1 MKNLTSHR
9 CSGFTLIEVLVVIAV
24 IAILAAIL
32 FPTFARARENARRSS
47 CQSNLHQI
55 GLGFAQYTKDYDD
68 HYPLGLQADWNNG
81 WPTTVQPYIQSVEV
95 FRCPDDDVS
104 VLAPA
109 DWDLLDWAGLPISY
123 AGNGLIGCVGDCS
136 DATPGATLLGVMQMA
151 QPWIAENPRH
161 ETQIRDAAQT
171 ILVSEKHNGIS
182 ANASA
187 NAFSVMSSFG
197 PALLFSGVSDWDF
210 YGAGEIPNGTL
221 APAAFPNGPN
231 GSVCAAHL
239 ETANFLF
246 CDGHV
251 KAMRPAQT
259 NPDPV
264 NRPQDNLWNSLR

>member
-182 ANASA
+182 ANA
-187 NAFSVMSSFG
+187 FSVMSSFG